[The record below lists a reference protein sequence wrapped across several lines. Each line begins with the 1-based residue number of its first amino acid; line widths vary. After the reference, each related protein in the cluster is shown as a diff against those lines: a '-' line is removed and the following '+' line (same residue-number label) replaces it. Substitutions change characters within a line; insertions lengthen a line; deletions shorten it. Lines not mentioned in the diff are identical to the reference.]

1 MTEDTKT
8 LKVTEQDI
16 EIPLVKILT
25 GRGSIFGRSGSGK
38 SNTAGKI
45 CEEILDEGYPLLVI
59 DTEGEYY
66 GLKESYEVLHVGAD
80 EECDLQVG
88 AEHSEKIAELA
99 LEHNTPIILDVS
111 GYVETQEVNQ
121 LVHDTTK
128 ALFDKQKKL
137 KKPFPI
143 LVEEAHEW
151 IPEQGSRGKDG
162 EVTDM
167 LIRVGKRGRKRGLG
181 LCALSQRP
189 ASVDKDYVTQCD
201 YRIWHKL
208 DWDNDLNVVR
218 RVLGKEYVETVKQ
231 LDTGESVI
239 EADFIEENRQ
249 VVKFLRKKTFDA
261 GATPDLEDFERP
273 ELKSV
278 SSDLVEE
285 LQEISEK
292 KKQEQNRIQQ
302 LENQLE
308 EKEEE
313 IEELEEELDRAKDM
327 SDMAQQFTEA
337 MASGGSPEVQE
348 KVEEIREE
356 KNSRIRELEKQN
368 EQYQDWIEELE
379 SQVEEL
385 EEYREYRD
393 KVEDW
398 EERRD
403 VVREA
408 LLRLKDELDIDVE
421 DNVEK
426 YQERIKQQEQ
436 KIEEL
441 KGKLESRSER
451 GQSDFIGSERYDRI
465 AKNIARRGSR
475 TKENIDTIMEELERG
490 PATVSQL
497 SHVVGLAE
505 RTVKEK
511 YISALKKQGWVKK
524 SGGKYSLSLDVSTES
539 TEAGENGD

>member
-1 MTEDTKT
+1 MADDTKT
-8 LKVTEQDI
+8 IKVTEQDI
-16 EIPLVKILT
+16 ELPLVKILT
-25 GRGSIFGRSGSGK
+25 GRGAVFGISGSGK

-45 CEEILDEGYPLLVI
+45 CEEILDQSYPLLVI

-66 GLKESYEVLHVGAD
+66 GLKEEYELLHVGAD

-99 LEHNTPIILDVS
+99 LEQNVPIILDVS
-111 GYVETQEVNQ
+111 GYVDTEEVNQ
-121 LVHDTTK
+121 LVHNTTK
-128 ALFDKQKKL
+128 ALFDKEKKL

-151 IPEQGSRGKDG
+151 IPEQGRRGKDG

-201 YRIWHKL
+201 YRVWHKL
-208 DWDNDLNVVR
+208 DWDNDLTVVR
-218 RVLGKEYVETVKQ
+218 KVLGKEYVDTVKD
-231 LDTGESVI
+231 LDVGQAVLDASFL
-239 EADFIEENRQ
+239 DDSPQ
-249 VVKFLRKKTFDA
+249 VVNFLRKQTFDA

-278 SSDLVEE
+278 SEDLVED

-308 EKEEE
+308 QKEEE
-313 IEELEEELDRAKDM
+313 IEELEEELDRAKDI

-356 KNSRIRELEKQN
+356 KNDRIRELEKQN
-368 EQYQDWIEELE
+368 EQYQDRINDLE

-393 KVEDW
+393 KVKDW
-398 EERRD
+398 EEKRD

-408 LLRLKDELDIDVE
+408 LLRLKDELDIEVDG
-421 DNVEK
+421 NVEK
-426 YQERIKQQEQ
+426 YRERIKKQEK
-436 KIEEL
+436 KINELEE
-441 KGKLESRSER
+441 KLENGGAVRD
-451 GQSDFIGSERYDRI
+451 QSDFIGSERYENLLENMGNR
-465 AKNIARRGSR
+465 SR
-475 TKENIDTIMEELERG
+475 TSRESLDKVMKELENG
-490 PATVSQL
+490 AATKSQL
-497 SHVVGLAE
+497 SIATGLAE
-505 RTVKEK
+505 STLQTKVLPP
-511 YISALKKQGWVKK
+511 LKKQGWITK
-524 SGGKYSLSLDVSTES
+524 SGNEYSLSQEIS
-539 TEAGENGD
+539 

>member
-1 MTEDTKT
+1 M
-8 LKVTEQDI
+8 
-16 EIPLVKILT
+16 
-25 GRGSIFGRSGSGK
+25 
-38 SNTAGKI
+38 
-45 CEEILDEGYPLLVI
+45 I

-66 GLKESYEVLHVGAD
+66 GLKEEYELLHVGAD

-99 LEHNTPIILDVS
+99 LEQNVPIILDVS
-111 GYVETQEVNQ
+111 GYVDTEEVNQ

-128 ALFDKQKKL
+128 ALFDKEKKL

-151 IPEQGSRGKDG
+151 IPEQGRRGEEG

-201 YRIWHKL
+201 YRVWHKL
-208 DWDNDLNVVR
+208 DWDNDLTVIR
-218 RVLGKEYVETVKQ
+218 KVLGKEFEDTVKE
-231 LDTGESVI
+231 LDVGQAVLDANFVEESP
-239 EADFIEENRQ
+239 Q
-249 VVKFLRKKTFDA
+249 VVKFLRKQTFDA

-278 SSDLVEE
+278 SSDLVDE

-313 IEELEEELDRAKDM
+313 IEELEEELDRAQDM

-356 KNSRIRELEKQN
+356 KNDRIRELEKQN
-368 EQYQDWIEELE
+368 EQVPRPD
-379 SQVEEL
+379 
-385 EEYREYRD
+385 
-393 KVEDW
+393 
-398 EERRD
+398 RRTG
-403 VVREA
+403 
-408 LLRLKDELDIDVE
+408 IT
-421 DNVEK
+421 
-426 YQERIKQQEQ
+426 
-436 KIEEL
+436 
-441 KGKLESRSER
+441 GR
-451 GQSDFIGSERYDRI
+451 GI
-465 AKNIARRGSR
+465 RGVP
-475 TKENIDTIMEELERG
+475 G
-490 PATVSQL
+490 VP
-497 SHVVGLAE
+497 
-505 RTVKEK
+505 
-511 YISALKKQGWVKK
+511 
-524 SGGKYSLSLDVSTES
+524 
-539 TEAGENGD
+539 